1 MQPYSMH
8 STVVL
13 VAMESASLQP
23 APATI
28 SRCMGSLFLMIWMY
42 SLTLIFSVFFAADAK
57 VLGLILLPDADDS
70 QQGEQD
76 GDDDAHRSQRAEE
89 PGGSV
94 AALIVLGKDGG
105 KELHGTHA
113 QQAAHRVEDGKQGRC
128 LGSLVSTV
136 WPERVQLVWKV

>member
-42 SLTLIFSVFFAADAK
+42 SLTLIFSVFSPPMPK
-57 VLGLILLPDADDS
+57 YLGWSFS
-70 QQGEQD
+70 QMPMMARMVSTMDMMMPTG
-76 GDDDAHRSQRAEE
+76 ARVRKNPAEE
-89 PGGSV
+89 
-94 AALIVLGKDGG
+94 
-105 KELHGTHA
+105 
-113 QQAAHRVEDGKQGRC
+113 
-128 LGSLVSTV
+128 
-136 WPERVQLVWKV
+136 